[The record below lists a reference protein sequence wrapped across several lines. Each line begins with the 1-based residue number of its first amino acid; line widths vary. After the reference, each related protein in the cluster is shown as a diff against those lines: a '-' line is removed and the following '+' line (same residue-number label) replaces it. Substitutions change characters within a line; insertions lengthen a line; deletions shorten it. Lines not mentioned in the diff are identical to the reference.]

1 MKNKKAS
8 LRVRLPRRADN
19 RIDGGAVS
27 AFIVKHLFIY
37 ALGFT
42 TLVPFAWML
51 SSSLKW
57 DRDVF
62 ATPIQW
68 IPDPPRWENYVKVF
82 QEIPFATYYLNSLK
96 IAICV
101 LALQLLTCSMAA
113 FSFTKLH
120 YRGRSFLLLVYIA
133 TLMVPSQVTMIPQF
147 MSVRNLGLFN
157 THTALI
163 LLSGFSAF
171 GIFMLVQFF
180 RSIPEELME
189 AAKIDGANLFTI
201 YWRIML
207 PLAKPALAALAIMSF
222 IGEFNSFMQPM
233 IYLNSEHLRTVT
245 IGLRS
250 FVTEYASAINLQ
262 MAGTVLTLVPVILIY
277 IFAQEQIIQGIS
289 FNGGAG
295 VKG

>member
-147 MSVRNLGLFN
+147 MIWDCS
-157 THTALI
+157 THI
-163 LLSGFSAF
+163 LRSSCSAVFPRSASLCWCSFSAAF
-171 GIFMLVQFF
+171 Q
-180 RSIPEELME
+180 RS
-189 AAKIDGANLFTI
+189 
-201 YWRIML
+201 
-207 PLAKPALAALAIMSF
+207 
-222 IGEFNSFMQPM
+222 
-233 IYLNSEHLRTVT
+233 
-245 IGLRS
+245 
-250 FVTEYASAINLQ
+250 
-262 MAGTVLTLVPVILIY
+262 
-277 IFAQEQIIQGIS
+277 
-289 FNGGAG
+289 
-295 VKG
+295 